1 MQPIVELF
9 LHWHTY
15 RFEEDQ
21 MNRVARKR
29 MKRSGRG
36 VSDGLNEVTDFS
48 GLDTLLDHQV
58 RSLLTD

>member
-1 MQPIVELF
+1 
-9 LHWHTY
+9 
-15 RFEEDQ
+15 

-58 RSLLTD
+58 RSLLY